1 MLILGRY
8 ALALAIGALGG
19 WVFILLEIP
28 LAWMLGAMTFT
39 MVCAI
44 MGAPVAGPEPLRGPT
59 VSILGVL
66 LGSGFTPDVIA
77 DAQTWPLTLAGLL
90 LFVAIAGGAAVVFLI
105 RVGGFDRTTAYF
117 SAMPGGLSEMLLT
130 GTAMGGDGRRIGLSH
145 AARIFF
151 VVLSIPPLL
160 ALFGY
165 PVDTVSVG
173 SDVPGIAETSL
184 TSWVWLIGCAAG
196 GILIGKVLRLPAA
209 PFLGPMVA
217 SALIHATGLSDFET
231 PAELIVLAQ
240 LILGTIVG
248 CRFAGGTVREVGH
261 ILLLSI
267 GATIIILA
275 LTLVFALTLAAISP
289 HSFPAI
295 LLAYSPGGLVE
306 MNLVALALN
315 IEISFVAVHHI
326 VRVVAV
332 MFFAPALFAWYR
344 RRESGG

>member
-1 MLILGRY
+1 MLNLGRY
-8 ALALAIGALGG
+8 TLALAIGALGG
-19 WVFILLEIP
+19 WVFVLLEVP

-39 MVCAI
+39 LVCAI
-44 MGAPVAGPEPLRGPT
+44 MGAPIKGPEPLRGPT

-77 DAQTWPLTLAGLL
+77 DAATWPLTLFFLL
-90 LFVAIAGGAAVVFLI
+90 LFVAFAGGAAVIFLMKI
-105 RVGGFDRTTAYF
+105 GGFDRTTAYF

-130 GTAMGGDGRRIGLSH
+130 GTAMGGDGRKIGLSH

-165 PVDTVSVG
+165 PVGAVSVG
-173 SDVPGIAETSL
+173 NDVPSVVETSL
-184 TSWVWLIGCAAG
+184 SSWIWLIGCAAG
-196 GILIGKVLRLPAA
+196 GILIGKAMRLPAA
-209 PFLGPMVA
+209 PFLGPMAA

-231 PAELIVLAQ
+231 PAELIVAAQ

-248 CRFAGGTVREVGH
+248 CRFLGGSAREVGH
-261 ILLLSI
+261 ILLLSV

-275 LTLVFALTLAAISP
+275 ITLAFALSLSALSP
-289 HSFPAI
+289 QSFPAI

-344 RRESGG
+344 RRGSGG

>member
-1 MLILGRY
+1 MLNAGRYLLALILGATGGY
-8 ALALAIGALGG
+8 AFVLM
-19 WVFILLEIP
+19 EIP

-44 MGAPVAGPEPLRGPT
+44 MGAPIRGPEPLRGPT
-59 VSILGVL
+59 VAILGVL
-66 LGSGFTPDVIA
+66 LGSGFTPDVIGEA
-77 DAQTWPLTLAGLL
+77 ASWPLTLAGLL

-105 RVGGFDRTTAYF
+105 KVGGFDRTTAYF

-151 VVLSIPPLL
+151 VVLAIPPMLT
-160 ALFGY
+160 LFGY
-165 PVDTVSVG
+165 PVGTVSVG
-173 SDVPGIAETSL
+173 DDVPSVLETSL

-196 GILIGKVLRLPAA
+196 GILIGKILRLPAA
-209 PFLGPMVA
+209 PFLGPMMA

-231 PAELIVLAQ
+231 PAELIVAAQ

-248 CRFAGGTVREVGH
+248 CRFAGGTAREVGR
-261 ILLLSI
+261 ILLLSV
-267 GATIIILA
+267 GATLIILA
-275 LTLVFALTLAAISP
+275 ITLVFAVTLAAISP

-332 MFFAPALFAWYR
+332 MFIAPALFAWYR